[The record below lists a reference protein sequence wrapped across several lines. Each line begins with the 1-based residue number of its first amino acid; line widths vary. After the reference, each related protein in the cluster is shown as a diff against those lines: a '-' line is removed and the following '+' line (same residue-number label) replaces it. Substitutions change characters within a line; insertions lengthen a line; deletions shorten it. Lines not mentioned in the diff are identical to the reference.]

1 MGVTSAGSRGGEGRG
16 GGRAEPSAPREAPG
30 GQGAASQPGSAWKG
44 ASTKHRGLAGRGHA
58 ARPRSPATPAPPAR
72 PVTVWGAA
80 WHREPPRNVCDR
92 PTCSGARLPSSPL
105 RGVGVLGPREGQL
118 VLSRAPSPPLATA
131 GTLPHRGRGRLPVGA
146 PRKEES
152 DARASR
158 HRVTVPRASP
168 RAGSQK
174 RGEQLQGQNAPRKS
188 TRAPQC
194 QAAGDTCQTIGQ
206 QGAPC
211 LRDPANPS

>member
-1 MGVTSAGSRGGEGRG
+1 MEGRFDQ
-16 GGRAEPSAPREAPG
+16 APRPRR
-30 GQGAASQPGSAWKG
+30 P
-44 ASTKHRGLAGRGHA
+44 
-58 ARPRSPATPAPPAR
+58 RPRSPATPAPPAR

-158 HRVTVPRASP
+158 HRVTVPCASP

-188 TRAPQC
+188 TRAHQC

>member
-1 MGVTSAGSRGGEGRG
+1 MGEGQSPRHRG
-16 GGRAEPSAPREAPG
+16 RRRTGRALRRSRALRGRVLRPSTAASPAAATQPGHTCAPG
-30 GQGAASQPGSAWKG
+30 SPRHSLGSD
-44 ASTKHRGLAGRGHA
+44 
-58 ARPRSPATPAPPAR
+58 
-72 PVTVWGAA
+72 

-158 HRVTVPRASP
+158 HRVTVPCASP

-188 TRAPQC
+188 TRAHQC